1 MAGSKY
7 YGQFGGQY
15 VSESLM
21 NTLAELEKAFDE
33 AIRDPE
39 FAKDYIYYLQEYVG
53 RATPLYYAERIS
65 EKYGADIFLKRED
78 LNHTGAH
85 KINNVIGQ
93 ILLAKRMGKTKV
105 IAETGAGQH
114 GVATATGAALFD
126 MECTVFMGAE
136 DIERQKLNVFR
147 MEMLGAKV
155 QPVTTGSAT
164 LKDATNEA
172 IRTWAERA
180 EDTFY
185 IIGSAVGP
193 HPYPKM
199 VKEFQ
204 RIISTEARKQI
215 LDKTGKLPDAV
226 VACVGGGSNS
236 IGMFADFINDKD
248 VDLIGVE
255 AGGLGIETGKHASA
269 MALGQVGVLHGMK
282 TYLLQDEIGNIQLA
296 HSISAG
302 LDYPGVGPEHAYL
315 RDSGRAKYVSVTDK
329 ECMDALMELCR
340 MEGII
345 PAIESAH
352 ALAHVFKMAQGEY
365 KGKTIIMCLSGR
377 GDKDVN
383 TVQKYLNG
391 EVTNK

>member
-1 MAGSKY
+1 M
-7 YGQFGGQY
+7 
-15 VSESLM
+15 
-21 NTLAELEKAFDE
+21 
-33 AIRDPE
+33 
-39 FAKDYIYYLQEYVG
+39 
-53 RATPLYYAERIS
+53 
-65 EKYGADIFLKRED
+65 
-78 LNHTGAH
+78 
-85 KINNVIGQ
+85 
-93 ILLAKRMGKTKV
+93 
-105 IAETGAGQH
+105 
-114 GVATATGAALFD
+114 
-126 MECTVFMGAE
+126 
-136 DIERQKLNVFR
+136 
-147 MEMLGAKV
+147 

-172 IRTWAERA
+172 IRTWAEKA

-215 LDKTGKLPDAV
+215 LEK
-226 VACVGGGSNS
+226 
-236 IGMFADFINDKD
+236 
-248 VDLIGVE
+248 
-255 AGGLGIETGKHASA
+255 TGKHASA

-391 EVTNK
+391 EETNK